1 MKERSENMGSSKPK
15 STDYLM
21 RRAKVEEQMKRVLKV
36 YFKNR
41 EITKE
46 EYKNIL
52 KKAVPQ
58 VTLSDSPIIP
68 AKIQSLMTKF
78 VRKCKGQRLREDKKS
93 TKTATKTATKTKKEF
108 AEQQR

>member
-1 MKERSENMGSSKPK
+1 MEEMKGRSENMGSFKPK
-15 STDYLM
+15 STDYLL
-21 RRAKVEEQMKRVLKV
+21 RRAKVEEQMKRVLKIF
-36 YFKNR
+36 FKNR

-58 VTLSDSPIIP
+58 VTSSDSPIIS
-68 AKIQSLMTKF
+68 AKIRSLMTKF
-78 VRKCKGQRLREDKKS
+78 VRKRKGRRLKEDKSRLKQR
-93 TKTATKTATKTKKEF
+93 KEF